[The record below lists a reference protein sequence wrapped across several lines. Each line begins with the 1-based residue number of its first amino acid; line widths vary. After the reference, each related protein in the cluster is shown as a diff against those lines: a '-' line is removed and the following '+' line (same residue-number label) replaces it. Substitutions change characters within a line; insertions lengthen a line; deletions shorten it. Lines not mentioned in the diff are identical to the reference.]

1 MPFDPAVHHRR
12 SMRLHTYDYSR
23 PGRYF
28 ITIDVEAMRCLF
40 GFVSVGEMHL
50 NAAGRMV
57 EKWVLELPKRYC
69 GLQVEAFVVMPNHVH
84 FILHSRKAGTEL
96 AGVITWFKTM
106 TTNEYIRGVK
116 QKGWP
121 RFDGRFWQRN
131 YYDHIIRDGKS
142 LDGIRLYI
150 AENPMRW
157 ESDGANPECKR
168 KREVNDWKDVF

>member
-1 MPFDPAVHHRR
+1 M
-12 SMRLHTYDYSR
+12 
-23 PGRYF
+23 
-28 ITIDVEAMRCLF
+28 
-40 GFVSVGEMHL
+40 
-50 NAAGRMV
+50 
-57 EKWVLELPKRYC
+57 
-69 GLQVEAFVVMPNHVH
+69 
-84 FILHSRKAGTEL
+84 EL
-96 AGVITWFKTM
+96 AGIITWFKTM

-157 ESDGANPECKR
+157 ESDRANPECQR